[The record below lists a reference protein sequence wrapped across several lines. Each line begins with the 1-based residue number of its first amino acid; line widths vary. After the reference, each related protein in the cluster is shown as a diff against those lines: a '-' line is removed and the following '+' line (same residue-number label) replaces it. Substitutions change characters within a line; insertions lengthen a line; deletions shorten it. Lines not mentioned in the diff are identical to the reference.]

1 MSGPYDSIADCDGPY
16 YGLADH
22 LYWGSDTNI
31 NGNGEI
37 DRCRHS
43 PQEEFD
49 NYFGKLDPRT
59 KLNFYMLGEFCKNPA
74 SFMRITRP
82 TWTSFTRQSLVTGL

>member
-31 NGNGEI
+31 NGNGESLTG
-37 DRCRHS
+37 RL
-43 PQEEFD
+43 EEFD
-49 NYFGKLDPRT
+49 NYLYFGKLDPRT
-59 KLNFYMLGEFCKNPA
+59 ILNFYLLGGFCKNPP
-74 SFMRITRP
+74 SFMRIARP
-82 TWTSFTRQSLVTGL
+82 PWTSFTRQSLVTGL